1 MNKLDDYGQYK
12 KDIFTKL
19 NFSFQSGK
27 KILDIGCGDGMDS
40 YIFKTVYKL
49 KSYCIDIFKHDNFF
63 SKLKSIKFKKAGID
77 DIPYPDDF
85 FDYIFI
91 HDVLHHIDENNQR
104 FKLHLQALKE
114 TLRVC
119 KKSGT
124 IIIIEG
130 NRFNPLFYPHMVKL
144 LGHDHWTQSYFKK
157 TIRLAFKKHEIKYQ
171 YFEAHNYPNL
181 ISFWKIYEKIMEKI
195 VPKAFIAYNV
205 AIIKKNDQ

>member
-19 NFSFQSGK
+19 NFSFQSGN

-49 KSYCIDIFKHDNFF
+49 KPYCIDIFKHKNFL
-63 SKLKSIKFKKAGID
+63 SKLKSIIFKKAGIY

-104 FKLHLQALKE
+104 FTKHLQALKE

-157 TIRLAFKKHEIKYQ
+157 TIRSAFKKHEIEYQ

-181 ISFWKIYEKIMEKI
+181 ISFWKIYEKVMEKI
-195 VPKAFIAYNV
+195 IPKAFIAYNV